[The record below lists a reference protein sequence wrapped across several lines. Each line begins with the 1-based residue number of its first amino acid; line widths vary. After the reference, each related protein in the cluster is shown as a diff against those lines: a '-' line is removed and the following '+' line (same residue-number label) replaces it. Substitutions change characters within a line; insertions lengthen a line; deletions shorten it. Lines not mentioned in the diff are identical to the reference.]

1 MVKPMCCEEN
11 EASNQPQKLWDA
23 ESVFIF
29 LVFKAPNGLPLFFL
43 FITDITMLKYT
54 L

>member
-1 MVKPMCCEEN
+1 MVKTMRCEEN
-11 EASNQPQKLWDA
+11 EASNQPQKLWDT

-29 LVFKAPNGLPLFFL
+29 LVFKAPNGLPLF
-43 FITDITMLKYT
+43 ITMLKYT